1 MTAAILMTLSAA
13 IIGLMGFVHLLLTFR
28 GPRLLPRD
36 KSLKQAMEKVA
47 PMITS
52 QTTIWRMWI
61 GFNAS
66 HSMGALLFG
75 LVYGYLAL
83 AHGDLLFQS
92 VFLQVAGF
100 AMLVGFV
107 VLAKLYWFVTP
118 LLGGCLSLMLYV
130 ISVAVAWNA

>member
-1 MTAAILMTLSAA
+1 MALSAA

-47 PMITS
+47 PVITS

-83 AHGDLLFQS
+83 AHGDLLFHS
-92 VFLQVAGF
+92 IFLEVLGF
-100 AMLVGFV
+100 AMLVGFI

-118 LLGGCLSLMLYV
+118 LLGGCLSLMLYL

>member
-52 QTTIWRMWI
+52 QTTTWRMWI